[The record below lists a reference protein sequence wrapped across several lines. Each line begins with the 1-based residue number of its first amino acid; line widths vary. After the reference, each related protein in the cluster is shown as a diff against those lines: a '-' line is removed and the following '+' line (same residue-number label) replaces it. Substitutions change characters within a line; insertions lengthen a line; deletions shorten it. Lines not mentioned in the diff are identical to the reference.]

1 MARREPEPSP
11 YTFASPAVQ
20 YRRPVRGSLIFWLR
34 FFGLVAF
41 LIVLL
46 RLPKSQEATLVHID
60 LRWLGF
66 CMLLTILQLLLEAF
80 VW

>member
-46 RLPKSQEATLVHID
+46 RLPKSQEAT
-60 LRWLGF
+60 
-66 CMLLTILQLLLEAF
+66 T
-80 VW
+80 